1 MQSFGVLL
9 ALASA
14 LVWGG
19 GDFLGGLAARRN
31 SHLHVLALSAFS
43 GVVMLIVSAVL
54 WGEWSVLSRDLM
66 WAIPAG
72 LSGAAG
78 IANLYRG
85 LSLGNAATVAP
96 IAAVIGAAVPVIVGV
111 LTESWPP
118 LTQTLGFGLAI
129 VGIWFVT
136 SSASTDPRLQSRS
149 AQGLRLAVLAGAG
162 FGGFFVFM
170 ARTSEDAVFLPLAAA
185 RVIGVVSAVLLITA
199 RRMPLPSL
207 AASPAA
213 LVAGLLDASGG
224 VFFVLAK
231 QWTRFD
237 VAAVLSS
244 LYPVST
250 VLLARIVQSERITPM
265 QWMGVA
271 LCLVAVG
278 LMTI

>member
-1 MQSFGVLL
+1 MEVLGVLL
-9 ALASA
+9 ALSSA

-19 GDFLGGLAARRN
+19 GDFIGGLAARRN

-43 GVVMLIVSAVL
+43 GIVMLVTSALLWRERIVS
-54 WGEWSVLSRDLM
+54 SRDLM

-72 LSGAAG
+72 LSGAVG

-118 LTQTLGFGLAI
+118 ITQTLGFGVAI
-129 VGIWFVT
+129 MGIWFVT
-136 SSASTDPRLQSRS
+136 NAAGTSPGSQSRS
-149 AQGLRLAVLAGAG
+149 TEGLRLAMLAGAG

-170 ARTSEDAVFLPLAAA
+170 ARTSDDAVFLPLAVSRAIGLVAA
-185 RVIGVVSAVLLITA
+185 ILLITA
-199 RRMPLPSL
+199 RGMKLPSL
-207 AASPAA
+207 TSSPAA
-213 LVAGLLDASGG
+213 LVAGLFDASGG
-224 VFFVLAK
+224 MFFVLAK
-231 QWTRFD
+231 GWTRFD

-250 VLLARIVQSERITPM
+250 VLLARIVHSERITPA

>member
-9 ALASA
+9 ALSSA
-14 LVWGG
+14 LVWGA
-19 GDFLGGLAARRN
+19 GDFIGGVAARRTG
-31 SHLHVLALSAFS
+31 HLHVLALSAFS
-43 GVVMLIVSAVL
+43 GVVMLVASALL
-54 WGEWSVLSRDLM
+54 WGERIVSSRDLM

-118 LTQTLGFGLAI
+118 LTQAMGFGLAI
-129 VGIWFVT
+129 CGIWFVT
-136 SSASTDPRLQSRS
+136 GSARREPRSGNQSRD
-149 AQGLRLAVLAGAG
+149 GLRLAILAGAG

-170 ARTSEDAVFLPLAAA
+170 ARVPEGTVFLPLSVA
-185 RVIGVVSAVLLITA
+185 RVIGVLAAVLLIKA
-199 RRMPLPSL
+199 RDMPLPSL
-207 AASPAA
+207 TSSPAA
-213 LVAGLLDASGG
+213 LAAGLFDAGGG

-231 QWTRFD
+231 EWTRFD

-250 VLLARIVQSERITPM
+250 VLLARLIQKERITWR
-265 QWMGVA
+265 QWMGVG
-271 LCLVAVG
+271 LCLMAVG
-278 LMTI
+278 LMTV